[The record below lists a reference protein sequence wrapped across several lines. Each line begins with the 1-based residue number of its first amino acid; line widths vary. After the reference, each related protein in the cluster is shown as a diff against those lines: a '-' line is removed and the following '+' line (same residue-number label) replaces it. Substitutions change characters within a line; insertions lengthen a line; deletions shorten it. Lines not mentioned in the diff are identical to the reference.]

1 LISINPRRFYTRPV
15 HTLWRIALALLVAGP
30 ALAERVQVARPL
42 MGTVVEIVA
51 EGPREA
57 ALVEALEGAY
67 REMQRLSD
75 MMNHYDPRSVAS
87 AVNDAAGRRP
97 VKVPPE
103 LMAVLEMAQAMSRRS
118 GGAFDVTVA
127 SVQGWRFRQD
137 DPRMPQ
143 PGDVARQ
150 LPLVNW
156 KDLALDGNAGT
167 AYLRRAGMRID
178 LGGIA
183 KLYIL
188 DAGARSLER
197 AGVARAMLNGGGDVV
212 LVGRDGSAPWR
223 VGVRD
228 PRAPQRLL
236 GVVELRRGFV
246 ASSGD
251 YERYF
256 ERDGRRYHHILDPRT
271 GYPAEGPRG
280 VTLVAERLQAVNGLG
295 VALMVLG
302 RQEGIRLAEAA
313 RGVDALIVE
322 RDGSVWLSRGMR
334 ARLREVPSH

>member
-1 LISINPRRFYTRPV
+1 MISINPRRFYTRAV

-42 MGTVVEIVA
+42 MGTVVEVVA
-51 EGPREA
+51 EGPHEP
-57 ALVEALEGAY
+57 ALLGAIERAY
-67 REMQRLSD
+67 GEMQRLSD
-75 MMNHYDPRSVAS
+75 MMNHYDRLSVVS
-87 AVNDAAGRRP
+87 AVNDAAGQRP
-97 VKVPPE
+97 VQVPPE
-103 LMAVLEMAQAMSRRS
+103 LMAVLQMAQAMSRRS

-143 PGDVARQ
+143 PAEIARQ

-156 KDLALDGNAGT
+156 KNLALDDRAGT
-167 AYLRRAGMRID
+167 AYLRRAGMRMD

-197 AGVARAMLNGGGDVV
+197 AGAARAMLNGGGDVV
-212 LVGRDGSAPWR
+212 LAGREGSTPWR

-228 PRAPQRLL
+228 PRAPQKLL

-256 ERDGRRYHHILDPRT
+256 EREGRRYHHILDPRT

-280 VTLVAERLQAVNGLG
+280 VTLVAERLEAVNGLG
-295 VALMVLG
+295 VAIMVLG
-302 RQEGIRLAEAA
+302 KREGARLAEATP
-313 RGVDALIVE
+313 GLDALIVD

-334 ARLREVPSH
+334 SRLREAPLP